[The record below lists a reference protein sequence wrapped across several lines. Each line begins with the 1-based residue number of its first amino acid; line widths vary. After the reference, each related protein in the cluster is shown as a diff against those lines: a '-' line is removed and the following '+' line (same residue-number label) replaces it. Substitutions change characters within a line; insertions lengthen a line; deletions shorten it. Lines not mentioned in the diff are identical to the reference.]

1 MGRLKM
7 SEVTSV
13 RHPTISVLL
22 KPRVRHTGV
31 VSSKPSGGSSTTV
44 EVPVEVQI
52 EVPRAII
59 YNFRGW
65 DPSLSQFE
73 FWQGTVIDEPNPSGN
88 PLVDITLVST
98 FT

>member
-1 MGRLKM
+1 M
-7 SEVTSV
+7 SEIFSV
-13 RHPTISVLL
+13 NQPNPAFLL
-22 KPRVRHTGV
+22 KPRCIHNGI
-31 VSSKPSGGSSTTV
+31 VSTKPPGGATVEV
-44 EVPVEVQI
+44 EVPVEVP
-52 EVPRAII
+52 VLTPRTII